1 MSCFTCGIPLHQ
13 TRPNGREELSFPTC
27 FADKRICEQCE
38 SEFDRKKLPKRAIGT
53 LAAEWKGYPD
63 RYVDAKIKALRARVR
78 SARTAFTEGSFSF
91 TPKPKDKPQ

>member
-27 FADKRICEQCE
+27 FADQRICEQCE

-53 LAAEWKGYPD
+53 LAAEWRGYPN
-63 RYVDAKIKALRARVR
+63 RYANARIKALTERVR
-78 SARTAFTEGSFSF
+78 LTKTAFTDRNFSF
-91 TPKPKDKPQ
+91 TPSGIGS